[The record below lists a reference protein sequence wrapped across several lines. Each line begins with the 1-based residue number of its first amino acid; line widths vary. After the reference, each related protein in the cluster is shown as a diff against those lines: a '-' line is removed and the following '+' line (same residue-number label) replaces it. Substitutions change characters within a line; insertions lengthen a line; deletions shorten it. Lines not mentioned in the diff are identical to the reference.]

1 MQLAMV
7 AAGFSPG
14 EADQLRRSMAAWRRK
29 GGLEHFHGRLIR
41 GMLERGYQ
49 REFAEQ
55 IFQQILGFGEYGFPE
70 SHSVSFALLAYV
82 SAWLK
87 HHEPAA
93 FLAAMLNSQPLG
105 FYSASQL
112 VQDARRHGVEVRSAD
127 VAVSAWDC
135 TLEWPEKENNC
146 LKTDNYDIHPDSLHG
161 TVRESLITNHQSRLA
176 NHGSPVTDH
185 KSRLSAP
192 AVRLGLR
199 MVKGFSEVGA
209 ERILAARKATPFSSL
224 EDLARRSQLT
234 RLDLKHL
241 ATTGALSSLADHR
254 HLAHWI
260 TAGIEPAPGLLRQ
273 AAFDEPL
280 PQLAAPTEGENL
292 IADYASLG
300 LTLGRH
306 PLALL
311 RSRLRRM
318 RLITAEELQRL
329 AHGRLARTAGI
340 VTCRQRPSTAKGVV
354 FVTLED
360 ETGYVN
366 VVVWRDL
373 VEKQRRE
380 LLSSSLLAVQGTVQR
395 EGKVI
400 HLVAQRLMDHTQLLG
415 RLTARSR
422 DFH

>member
-1 MQLAMV
+1 
-7 AAGFSPG
+7 
-14 EADQLRRSMAAWRRK
+14 
-29 GGLEHFHGRLIR
+29 
-41 GMLERGYQ
+41 
-49 REFAEQ
+49 
-55 IFQQILGFGEYGFPE
+55 
-70 SHSVSFALLAYV
+70 
-82 SAWLK
+82 
-87 HHEPAA
+87 
-93 FLAAMLNSQPLG
+93 
-105 FYSASQL
+105 
-112 VQDARRHGVEVRSAD
+112 
-127 VAVSAWDC
+127 
-135 TLEWPEKENNC
+135 
-146 LKTDNYDIHPDSLHG
+146 
-161 TVRESLITNHQSRLA
+161 
-176 NHGSPVTDH
+176 
-185 KSRLSAP
+185 
-192 AVRLGLR
+192 VRLGLR
-199 MVKGFSEVGA
+199 MAKGFSEASA
-209 ERILAARKATPFSSL
+209 ERILAARKATSFSSI

-241 ATTGALSSLADHR
+241 AAAGALSSLAEHR

-306 PLALL
+306 PIALL

-318 RLITAEELQRL
+318 RLITAQELQRL
-329 AHGRLARTAGI
+329 PHGRTARTAGI
-340 VTCRQRPSTAKGVV
+340 VTCRQRPSTAQGVV

-366 VVVWRDL
+366 VVVWRNL

-380 LLSSSLLAVQGTVQR
+380 LLSSRLLAVQGTVQR